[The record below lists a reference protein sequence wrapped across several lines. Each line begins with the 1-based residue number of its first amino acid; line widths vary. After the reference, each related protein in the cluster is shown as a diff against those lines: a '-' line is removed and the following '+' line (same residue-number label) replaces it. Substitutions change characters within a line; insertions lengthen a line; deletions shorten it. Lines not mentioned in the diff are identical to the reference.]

1 MAPMAR
7 LAHLDPWGRGLYSL
21 RLLDLMGHSARSD
34 LMGQA
39 RCSRP
44 LLHLFLQYHQR
55 RRCHLFHRCRQCH
68 PPARTDPRGQSDPL
82 DPALYWQRLRRPCLR
97 SHLYRPPVQKARLG
111 HLDLLDLGQCWRI
124 PPRRFL
130 LFHRCRQ
137 CHPPGQ
143 KDQKALTVPKGPWV
157 QERCWPLP
165 LHLYLRCRPC
175 HLPGRSV
182 HLAPRVHWVPMDLLP
197 RWRLYLPFRQCRR
210 QNRSV
215 QMVLTGHWVQ
225 WDRAQCSRLRRHQC
239 LLFPLSRPYHPRDHL
254 VRWGLT
260 VQLAQELYLL
270 RQRHQFR
277 RFRPYHRLHPSLR
290 FRRQDRWVR
299 TGLMDQKDRS
309 GQSRRWLPWVRYHLR
324 LPCLQFRLCPR
335 PVQMARWDRMA
346 RMDPWDQGPYWR
358 HQTGHWDHLGQ
369 KGQRRHF
376 HRSPLCHPY
385 PRLAPA
391 RCWLVPLVHLDP
403 MDRKDHPDLLGRRV
417 QLRPYRL
424 HRLSR
429 RFLPTVPVVHS
440 ALVDRLGLWVREALQ
455 MAPDHPSDLSAL
467 ARPAGAQPHSP
478 PQWRWGPRR
487 ERHQDHRPSTEPTQ
501 SRPR

>member
-97 SHLYRPPVQKARLG
+97 SHLYRPPV
-111 HLDLLDLGQCWRI
+111 
-124 PPRRFL
+124 
-130 LFHRCRQ
+130 
-137 CHPPGQ
+137 
-143 KDQKALTVPKGPWV
+143 
-157 QERCWPLP
+157 
-165 LHLYLRCRPC
+165 
-175 HLPGRSV
+175 

-215 QMVLTGHWVQ
+215 QMAPRVHWVQ